1 MTDEHVQRRTIGD
14 SRSSSSMV
22 ASANG
27 DSGWFSA
34 KSTCR
39 STVSRTRRPCS
50 SGSASFSTT
59 PPASS
64 AR

>member
-1 MTDEHVQRRTIGD
+1 MA
-14 SRSSSSMV
+14 

-34 KSTCR
+34 KSYCR
-39 STVSRTRRPCS
+39 STVSRTKRPS
-50 SGSASFSTT
+50 ASGSSSRSTT